1 MDYAVF
7 NTPMGALKAVQ
18 EGEYLTE
25 LTYVGR
31 FAQEVLPQ
39 TELLK
44 KVYKELVEY
53 FEGSLK
59 EFTVP
64 YMLKV
69 SPYRQKVLTELAKVP
84 YARTVTY
91 KDLAIATGNPNAVRA
106 VGSAMRTN
114 PIVLIVPCHR
124 VVKTDGSLG
133 NYSAG
138 GPANKEWLLAF
149 EHQNR

>member
-25 LTYVGR
+25 LSYVGR
-31 FAQEVLPQ
+31 FAQEVPPQ
-39 TELLK
+39 TDLLK
-44 KVYKELVEY
+44 NLYSQLVDY

-84 YARTVTY
+84 YGQTVTY
-91 KDLAIATGNPNAVRA
+91 KDLAIATGNPKAVRA
-106 VGSAMRTN
+106 VGSTMRTN

>member
-18 EGEYLTE
+18 DGGYLTE

-31 FAQEVLPQ
+31 YAVEVQPQ

-44 KVYKELVEY
+44 ELYSQLVDY

-59 EFTVP
+59 EFTIPCKPDVTPYHKQVLEQLVQVP
-64 YMLKV
+64 YG
-69 SPYRQKVLTELAKVP
+69 
-84 YARTVTY
+84 RTVTY
-91 KDLAIATGNPNAVRA
+91 KDLAVATGNPKAVRA
-106 VGSAMRTN
+106 VGSAMRRN
-114 PIVLIVPCHR
+114 PIVLLIPCHR

-149 EHQNR
+149 ENQNR